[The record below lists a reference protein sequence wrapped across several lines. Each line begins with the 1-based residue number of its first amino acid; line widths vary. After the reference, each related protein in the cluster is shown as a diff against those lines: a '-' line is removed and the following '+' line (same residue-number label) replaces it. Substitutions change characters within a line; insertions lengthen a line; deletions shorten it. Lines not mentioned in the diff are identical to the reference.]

1 MTTHEHTRRDLLKTA
16 GLGVG
21 AAGLVAAG
29 CTPATGPSTNGATEG
44 PHPRRP
50 NILFICTD
58 YQAGVDGPSLGSD
71 FLDMPALERLCR
83 EGAVFTQ
90 HYSSAPIC
98 VPARYTW
105 VTGRYP
111 HYHGAWDNQPRW
123 IPDGSPILME
133 CLRDAGYHTVGVG
146 KMHFHPITRMAGF
159 ARRIIAD
166 QKEAGWLE
174 DDFARFLK
182 ENGKGVNRIY
192 KKQTP
197 DEVPRVYDYPED
209 ETLHIDHYVGT
220 QARGVIE
227 RGELEAPWF
236 LWVSF
241 NGPHS
246 PWDPPA
252 KYSEPYKKMDLPR
265 AVGYEGELATKPSN
279 HTDSRYI
286 YTRSIVDLIDQQP
299 QRRDEIIHAIRA
311 AHYGNLT
318 MIDRQVE
325 GIIKALEDRGVLDDT
340 VVVYSADHGSLLGDH
355 NLLHKDLHYQRA
367 CHVPFVVRY
376 PHTVK
381 PRKLTGL
388 TGHVDLM
395 PTLLSLA
402 GAPVPPSLEGKDL
415 TPMLTG
421 EATSVQDAVFIEI
434 RNDTSIIT
442 ERWKM
447 GVNPADGLGDLYD
460 RQSDGDD
467 LNNLYDDPKYAA
479 VRKELTDRLIAFSP
493 DFARRHA
500 MGPVKRYL
508 PKTEYRYQGG
518 DSRAFFLDEPA
529 PWQAGKTITL
539 TADVEADGDKPLHG
553 VLITA
558 DVLSHGYSLHVTNG
572 VLEMG
577 LRRWSKET
585 YVTAPAALPGGRL
598 AVRAVWKRDG
608 AVTLEVNGRQVAAAT
623 LGGAIP
629 VQPGRPTARA
639 AGMVNVGQTRK
650 WGRMM
655 GGFKKNTALVGTLHS
670 MTVNLK

>member
-1 MTTHEHTRRDLLKTA
+1 MATHEQTRRDLLKTA
-16 GLGVG
+16 GLGAGV
-21 AAGLVAAG
+21 AGLVAAG
-29 CTPATGPSTNGATEG
+29 CRPSTAPSPNRPAAPPR
-44 PHPRRP
+44 PHQP

-58 YQAGVDGPSLGSD
+58 YQAGQDGPSLGSP
-71 FLDMPALERLCR
+71 FLDMPALDRLCR

-111 HYHGAWDNQPRW
+111 HYHGAWDNHHRW
-123 IPDGSPILME
+123 VPHGTPILME

-166 QKEAGWLE
+166 QKEAAWLE

-182 ENGKGVNRIY
+182 SKGKDVNRIY

-197 DEVPRVYDYPED
+197 DEIPRVYDYPED

-220 QARGVIE
+220 QAKGLIE
-227 RGELEAPWF
+227 RRELNAPWF
-236 LWVSF
+236 MWVSF

-252 KYSEPYKKMDLPR
+252 KYSQPYKKMDLPR
-265 AVGYEGELATKPSN
+265 AVGYQGELAAKPSN

-286 YTRSIVDLIDQQP
+286 YTRAIVDMIDQQP
-299 QRRDEIIHAIRA
+299 HRREEIIHAIRA

-325 GIIKALEDRGVLDDT
+325 GIIKALEDEGVLDDT
-340 VVVYSADHGSLLGDH
+340 LIVYSADHGSLLGDH

-376 PHTVK
+376 PRTVK
-381 PRKLTGL
+381 ARKLTGL

-395 PTLLSLA
+395 PTLLTQA
-402 GAPVPPSLEGKDL
+402 GAPLPPSLEGKDL

-421 EATSVQDAVFIEI
+421 EADSVQDAVFIEI

-442 ERWKM
+442 DRWKM
-447 GVNPADGLGDLYD
+447 GINPADALGDLYD
-460 RQSDGDD
+460 RQADPDD
-467 LNNLYDDPKYAA
+467 LNNLYDDPKYAP
-479 VRKELTDRLIAFSP
+479 VRRKLTDRLTAFSA
-493 DFARRHA
+493 DFARQNA
-500 MGPVKRYL
+500 LGPVKRYT
-508 PKTEYRYQGG
+508 PRAEYRYRAG
-518 DSRAFFLDEPA
+518 DARAFNLDEPA

-539 TADVEADGDKPLHG
+539 TADVEASGAKPLHG
-553 VLITA
+553 ALITA
-558 DVLSHGYSLHVTNG
+558 DVLSHGYSLHVKNG

-577 LRRWSKET
+577 LRRWGKET
-585 YVTAPAALPGGRL
+585 YVTAPTALPAGRL
-598 AVRAVWKRDG
+598 TIRAVWAVDG
-608 AVTLEVNGRQVAAAT
+608 TVTLTVNDKQVAAAT
-623 LGGAIP
+623 LDGAIP
-629 VQPGRPTARA
+629 VQPGRPTART
-639 AGMVNVGQTRK
+639 AGMVDVGRTKK

-655 GGFKKNTALVGTLHS
+655 GGFKKNTALQGTLHS
-670 MTVNLK
+670 LTVNLE